1 MSVGQ
6 GMLMALLITGGTAL
20 ILAGVGLP
28 FLIRSRDA
36 RRLLATGLPAQ
47 AVVETMSD
55 TGLTVNGRP
64 VVAFDLTVS
73 VPGTPPYPLS
83 HRQSLPRIPPDRVAP
98 GAVLPVRVDPAR
110 HDRLRIDWPT

>member
-64 VVAFDLTVS
+64 VVTFDLTVS